1 MIHIRQ
7 GYSFADPL
15 VASMFRDRKEQFVD
29 QLGWDVPV
37 VEDRY
42 ELDDYDG
49 DDAHYLIAADMDGRH
64 AASMRL
70 LPTSGCH
77 LLADHFADL
86 CDGRIPSGP
95 HVMEITRLCL
105 PQRLGR
111 EERRSVRNR
120 LISAMVDH
128 ALQSGVSVL
137 TGVVTAV
144 FRETILTMG
153 WRAAPLGAAR
163 THHGSSIGAFRL
175 DIDADTPALLAATG
189 IYAPG
194 TTAPAAAELA

>member
-7 GYSFADPL
+7 GFSLTDPL
-15 VASMFRDRKEQFVD
+15 AASMFRDRKQQFVD

-37 VEDRY
+37 VEGRY

-49 DDAHYLIAADMDGRH
+49 DGAYYLIAADVDGGH
-64 AASMRL
+64 AGSMRL
-70 LPTSGCH
+70 LPTNRAH

-86 CDGRIPSGP
+86 CDGRIPHGP
-95 HVMEITRLCL
+95 QVMEITRLCL

-111 EERRSVRNR
+111 EERRAVRNR

-144 FRETILTMG
+144 FRETVLAMG

-163 THHGSSIGAFRL
+163 THQGGSIGAFRL

-189 IYAPG
+189 IYASG
-194 TTAPAAAELA
+194 TIAPAAAELA

>member
-1 MIHIRQ
+1 MIHVRQ
-7 GYSFADPL
+7 GFSFADPL
-15 VASMFRDRKEQFVD
+15 AASMFRDRKEQFVD

-37 VEDRY
+37 VEGRY

-49 DDAHYLIAADMDGRH
+49 DDAHYLIAADVDGRH

-70 LPTSGCH
+70 LPTTRCH

-86 CDGRIPSGP
+86 CDGRIPRGP
-95 HVMEITRLCL
+95 QVMEITRLCL

-120 LISAMVDH
+120 LISGMVDH
-128 ALQSGVSVL
+128 ALQSRVSVL

-144 FRETILTMG
+144 FRETVLAMG
-153 WRAAPLGAAR
+153 WRAAPLGPAR
-163 THHGSSIGAFRL
+163 THQGSSIGAFRL
-175 DIDADTPALLAATG
+175 DIGPDTPTLLAATG
-189 IYAPG
+189 IYAPD
-194 TTAPAAAELA
+194 AIVAAAAELA